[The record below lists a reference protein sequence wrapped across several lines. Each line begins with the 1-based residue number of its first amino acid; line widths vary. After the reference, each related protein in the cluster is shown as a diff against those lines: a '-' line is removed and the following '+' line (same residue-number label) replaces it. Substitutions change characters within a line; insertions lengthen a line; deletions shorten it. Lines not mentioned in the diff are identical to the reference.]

1 MRSVRNLVILGA
13 AALSAILLALIL
25 RPFVGAKTAVAGG
38 STLSIRSAPSPKP
51 LVQVLVAAQDLATG
65 KTLAAGDLAWQDWPA
80 DGVNGAFI
88 SRPAPASKAA
98 TSAATSAGEMAR
110 FYGQVVKDPILAKEP
125 IAAAKLLQKGEGG
138 YMSIVLHPGTRAV
151 SVPVTVESGAG
162 GFILPGDHVDV
173 VLNRQIEV
181 LGPSGGLKSAIASD
195 TLFKNLKVLA
205 IDQNTTVAKDAKS
218 AVGASATLQV
228 AKDDVEYLVQAK
240 AQGSLVLVLRP
251 YAEAIEDT
259 GRVARVNRE
268 QPSPSPSPS
277 VKSASVQVVHI
288 IRSGVA
294 TDVTVIR

>member
-25 RPFVGAKTAVAGG
+25 RPMVGSKTAVAGG
-38 STLSIRSAPSPKP
+38 STLSIRSGPTPKP

-65 KTLAAGDLAWQDWPA
+65 KTLGAGDLDWQDWPA
-80 DGVNGAFI
+80 DGVNAAFI

-98 TSAATSAGEMAR
+98 TSSGEMTR

-125 IAAAKLLQKGEGG
+125 IAAAKLLSKGEGG

-162 GFILPGDHVDV
+162 GFILPGDHVDL

-181 LGPSGGLKSAIASD
+181 LSASGGLKSAMVSD

-205 IDQNTTVAKDAKS
+205 IDQNTSAPKDARS

-228 AKDDVEYLVQAK
+228 AKDDVEFLVQAK
-240 AQGSLVLVLRP
+240 AQGNLVLVLRP
-251 YAEAIEDT
+251 YGEAIEES

-268 QPSPSPSPS
+268 QPTPSPNPT

-288 IRSGVA
+288 IRNGVA

>member
-1 MRSVRNLVILGA
+1 MRSVRNLVILASA
-13 AALSAILLALIL
+13 AVAAILLALIL
-25 RPFVGAKTAVAGG
+25 RPLVGSKTAVAG
-38 STLSIRSAPSPKP
+38 SSALSIRPAPAPKP

-65 KTLAAGDLAWQDWPA
+65 KTLAAGDLIWQDWPA

-98 TSAATSAGEMAR
+98 TSAGEMTR
-110 FYGQVVKDPILAKEP
+110 FYGQIVKDPILAKEP
-125 IAAAKLLQKGEGG
+125 IAVAKLLQKGEGG

-162 GFILPGDHVDV
+162 GFILPGDHVDLI
-173 VLNRQIEV
+173 LNRQIEV
-181 LGPSGGLKSAIASD
+181 LGPSGALKSAMVSD
-195 TLFKNLKVLA
+195 ILFKNLKVLA

-240 AQGSLVLVLRP
+240 AQGNLVLVLRP
-251 YAEAIEDT
+251 YAEAIEES

-268 QPSPSPSPS
+268 LPTPAPSAT